1 MSEST
6 ENIRLQLKRGEKGSF
21 DIKNCSAVLA
31 YGEPF
36 WDLDNKNLYILVNY
50 TALYPA
56 HVFLKKLE
64 RR

>member
-36 WDLDNKNLYILVNY
+36 WDLDNKNLYIVPDNRSFFCLFASYVCAV
-50 TALYPA
+50 T
-56 HVFLKKLE
+56 
-64 RR
+64 